1 MSTPQAK
8 RRRLNEAT
16 KTLNKPF
23 KSPFRTPLR
32 PGIGSDPPSSDPP
45 DVNAPVATYAPAM
58 IHQTSTNGAQSAALP
73 KQPSCTPVP
82 SRASKPL
89 PSLSNF
95 STPSKAPSKK
105 APTKPA
111 LTREIMQLRNE
122 MQILSQAHA
131 LATSTKDDDLVVL
144 IDKWRTVSRTVAEE
158 IFATTRDKVNRM
170 GGVGAWKARE
180 KEGEERRQQWDR
192 EEREAE
198 REKMEEARE
207 SGEMGDEAY
216 DKYAEMAEE
225 HGEEKQK
232 ETFKA
237 ADDDVSSTCVCFLSV
252 LTVAVIHHG
261 HDAQD
266 AEY

>member
-45 DVNAPVATYAPAM
+45 DVNAPTATSIPVVH
-58 IHQTSTNGAQSAALP
+58 HQPSINGAQSAAPP
-73 KQPSCTPVP
+73 KQPLSTPVP
-82 SRASKPL
+82 SHASKPL
-89 PSLSNF
+89 PSRSNY
-95 STPSKAPSKK
+95 SIPPKAPTKK
-105 APTKPA
+105 ASTKPA

-122 MQILSQAHA
+122 MQILSQAHT

-158 IFATTRDKVNRM
+158 IFAATRDKVNRM

-198 REKMEEARE
+198 REKMEMARE
-207 SGEMGDEAY
+207 DGEMGDEAY

-225 HGEEKQK
+225 RGEEKQ
-232 ETFKA
+232 EEMFKA
-237 ADDDVSSTCVCFLSV
+237 ADDDVSSARVSFLSD
-252 LTVAVIHHG
+252 TNS
-261 HDAQD
+261 
-266 AEY
+266 YSRSPWT